1 MAWTPPADTDGDGR
15 WSTAA
20 LAPALAL
27 ARAAVDLVLPHRCAL
42 CGTILGTE
50 RGLCGACWAELRF
63 VTPPWCSV
71 CGRPYDEDD
80 AGIDPCG
87 LCRAAPPTL
96 RRTRAALAYD
106 DRSRRLV
113 VAFKHYGRLSL
124 RPLFGLWLAL
134 PAAELLDEVDLIAP
148 VPLHRRRLMERGFNQ
163 AALLAA
169 GLERPDGPRHVPDLL
184 QRTRATASQQG
195 LGARARRSNV
205 TAAAFRVHPAH
216 RELVADRRVV
226 VVDDVLTT
234 GATLDA
240 CARTLLRAGARAVD
254 GLALAR
260 VTSTHGD
267 LT

>member
-1 MAWTPPADTDGDGR
+1 VR
-15 WSTAA
+15 AA
-20 LAPALAL
+20 Q
-27 ARAAVDLVLPHRCAL
+27 AAVDLVLPHRCAL
-42 CGTILGTE
+42 CGTILGRE

-87 LCRAAPPTL
+87 ICRAHPPLL

-113 VAFKHYGRLSL
+113 IAFKHYGRLSL

-134 PAAELLDEVDLIAP
+134 PAGELLDEVDLIAP
-148 VPLHRRRLMERGFNQ
+148 VPLHRRRLMQRGFNQ
-163 AALLAA
+163 AALLART
-169 GLERPDGPRHVPDLL
+169 LERPGGPRYVPDLL
-184 QRTRATASQQG
+184 ERTRATASQQG
-195 LGARARRSNV
+195 LGAKARQGNV
-205 TAAAFRVHPAH
+205 TANAFRVHPRRRDLLAG
-216 RELVADRRVV
+216 RRVL

-240 CARTLLRAGARAVD
+240 CARALRRDGAAAVD

-260 VTSTHGD
+260 VTGTPGAP
-267 LT
+267 T

>member
-1 MAWTPPADTDGDGR
+1 LRADPAAGAGGR
-15 WSTAA
+15 LREAM
-20 LAPALAL
+20 APALHV

-42 CGTILGTE
+42 CGTILGPE

-63 VTPPWCSV
+63 VTPPWCTV

-80 AGIDPCG
+80 AGLDPCG
-87 LCRAAPPTL
+87 RCRAHPPTL

-134 PAAELLDEVDLIAP
+134 PAGELLGEVDVVAP
-148 VPLHRRRLMERGFNQ
+148 VPLHRRRLMQRGFNQ

-169 GLERPDGPRHVPDLL
+169 SLAEPGGPRYVPDLL

-195 LGARARRSNV
+195 LGARARQGNV
-205 TAAAFRVHPAH
+205 TAAAFRVHPQRRH
-216 RELVADRRVV
+216 LVAGRRVLL
-226 VVDDVLTT
+226 VDDVLTT
-234 GATLDA
+234 GATLEA
-240 CARTLLRAGARAVD
+240 CARTLLRGGAEAVD

-260 VTSTHGD
+260 VTSLPSDPT
-267 LT
+267 